1 MNKLLQLAVV
11 LPLVLAA
18 CGPDDHLKV
27 GGDAGMGSD
36 AGPPT
41 ANLTTYVI
49 DLINHHSSDTAPR
62 PYSEFG
68 SLPDPDG
75 DSNNT
80 AAYGRPRTPAS
91 SRASQC
97 TSTRRAPA

>member
-1 MNKLLQLAVV
+1 VNKLLQLAVA

-18 CGPDDHLKV
+18 CGPDEHLKV
-27 GGDAGMGSD
+27 ADGGMGSD
-36 AGPPT
+36 GGPPAGT
-41 ANLTTYVI
+41 LTSYVI
-49 DLINHHSSDTAPR
+49 DLINNHSSDTAPR

-80 AAYGRPRTPAS
+80 SAYGSLFP
-91 SRASQC
+91 
-97 TSTRRAPA
+97 

>member
-1 MNKLLQLAVV
+1 VNKLLQLAVG
-11 LPLVLAA
+11 LALAA
-18 CGPDDHLKV
+18 CGPNDHLKV

-36 AGPPT
+36 AGPPA

-49 DLINHHSSDTAPR
+49 DLIENHSSDPAPR

-75 DSNNT
+75 DANNT
-80 AAYGRPRTPAS
+80 GAYGSLFP
-91 SRASQC
+91 
-97 TSTRRAPA
+97 

>member
-11 LPLVLAA
+11 LGLALAA

-27 GGDAGMGSD
+27 AGDAGMGSD
-36 AGPPT
+36 AGPT
-41 ANLTTYVI
+41 ATNLTAYVI
-49 DLINHHSSDTAPR
+49 DLINNHSSDTAPR

-75 DSNNT
+75 DSNNGS
-80 AAYGRPRTPAS
+80 AYGSLFP
-91 SRASQC
+91 
-97 TSTRRAPA
+97 